1 MLSQLFCTLQ
11 FQLKNVHLSRNA
23 NQLSFYSTFCTKRCW
38 EVCSGLM
45 DSQNGTAHNQ
55 KRHKYSQMSG
65 HTDELKSKKIRA
77 G

>member
-1 MLSQLFCTLQ
+1 MLISYHSTLHFVQ
-11 FQLKNVHLSRNA
+11 NIAGKSALD
-23 NQLSFYSTFCTKRCW
+23 
-38 EVCSGLM
+38 LM

-55 KRHKYSQMSG
+55 KRHKYSQMSS

>member
-1 MLSQLFCTLQ
+1 MLISYLSAP
-11 FQLKNVHLSRNA
+11 HLVLNSA
-23 NQLSFYSTFCTKRCW
+23 GKSVLD
-38 EVCSGLM
+38 LM

>member
-1 MLSQLFCTLQ
+1 MSIYHVMLISYHSAPHFVQNSAGKSVLDLT
-11 FQLKNVHLSRNA
+11 
-23 NQLSFYSTFCTKRCW
+23 
-38 EVCSGLM
+38 

>member
-1 MLSQLFCTLQ
+1 MLISYHSTLHFVQ
-11 FQLKNVHLSRNA
+11 NVAGKSVLD
-23 NQLSFYSTFCTKRCW
+23 
-38 EVCSGLM
+38 LM